1 MQEIERS
8 ILDTFKSL
16 LLKRV
21 RLHQV
26 ILFGSRARG
35 DADEDSDMDV
45 LVIVEDDW
53 DWAIREYVSRCAW
66 EAGIE
71 HGILVASVLFS
82 RDQWENSPE
91 RSSLFVQNV
100 LADGIPV

>member
-1 MQEIERS
+1 MRQIEKEILE
-8 ILDTFKSL
+8 DFKRL
-16 LLKRV
+16 LLRRV
-21 RLHQV
+21 RLYKL

-53 DWAIREYVSRCAW
+53 DWGTREYVSKCAW
-66 EAGIE
+66 EAGFGR
-71 HGILVASVLFS
+71 GILVTSVLFS
-82 RDQWENSPE
+82 RNQWENSPE

-100 LADGIPV
+100 LAEGISV

>member
-1 MQEIERS
+1 VQQIEKEILEE
-8 ILDTFKSL
+8 FKSL

-45 LVIVEDDW
+45 LVILEDDW
-53 DWAIREYVSRCAW
+53 DWETREYVSKCAW
-66 EAGIE
+66 EAGFGR
-71 HGILVASVLFS
+71 GILVTSVLFS
-82 RDQWENSPE
+82 RNQWENSPE

-100 LADGIPV
+100 LAEGIPV

>member
-1 MQEIERS
+1 MRQIEKE
-8 ILDTFKSL
+8 ILDDFKRL
-16 LLKRV
+16 LLRRV
-21 RLHQV
+21 RLYKL

-53 DWAIREYVSRCAW
+53 DWGTREYVSKCAW
-66 EAGIE
+66 EAGFGR
-71 HGILVASVLFS
+71 GILVTSVLFS
-82 RDQWENSPE
+82 RNQWENSPE

-100 LADGIPV
+100 LAEGISV